1 MRIMCPLVRKKRF
14 RWAARVL
21 DIQSSM
27 ISTFWRL
34 SEEDMTVQNPSVF
47 ISGVSSGLLDHNLKG
62 KNSQWVIT
70 DGGGPGPFA
79 VVRLICMTSI
89 VV

>member
-1 MRIMCPLVRKKRF
+1 MRMMCPRVRKKRF

-21 DIQSSM
+21 DVQSSM
-27 ISTFWRL
+27 ISTFRRL
-34 SEEDMTVQNPSVF
+34 SEEDMTVQNPSEF
-47 ISGVSSGLLDHNLKG
+47 FSGVSSGLLDHNLKG
-62 KNSQWVIT
+62 KYSQWVIT

-89 VV
+89 AV

>member
-1 MRIMCPLVRKKRF
+1 MSTCPKEAVQV
-14 RWAARVL
+14 AARVL

-27 ISTFWRL
+27 ISTFRRL
-34 SEEDMTVQNPSVF
+34 SEEDMTVQNPRDF
-47 ISGVSSGLLDHNLKG
+47 FSGVSSGLLDHNSKG
-62 KNSQWVIT
+62 KYSQWVIT

-89 VV
+89 AV

>member
-1 MRIMCPLVRKKRF
+1 MRMMCLLNRKKRF

-27 ISTFWRL
+27 ISTFRLL
-34 SEEDMTVQNPSVF
+34 SEEDMTVQNPSDF
-47 ISGVSSGLLDHNLKG
+47 FSGVSSGLLDHNLKG
-62 KNSQWVIT
+62 KYSQWVIN

-79 VVRLICMTSI
+79 VVRLKCMTSI
-89 VV
+89 AI